1 MSGRE
6 SGVTMTHEFRPEP
19 DAEERLADVVRILL
33 GGDDEAREG
42 GQLAM
47 KDQVE

>member
-6 SGVTMTHEFRPEP
+6 SSVTMTHEFQPEA

-33 GGDDEAREG
+33 GEEPTEREG
-42 GQLAM
+42 SETA
-47 KDQVE
+47 

>member
-33 GGDDEAREG
+33 GEEPSEG
-42 GQLAM
+42 KGEVA
-47 KDQVE
+47 

>member
-6 SGVTMTHEFRPEP
+6 SSVTMTHEFQPEP

-33 GGDDEAREG
+33 GGDDAPDRREG
-42 GQLAM
+42 
-47 KDQVE
+47 ETS

>member
-1 MSGRE
+1 MSGRQ

-33 GGDDEAREG
+33 GDPQSEGSEDDE
-42 GQLAM
+42 
-47 KDQVE
+47 